1 MTTTTPRPT
10 TDQRRAAHAWNAVE
24 SMIRDFGDKQAN
36 EYARQAK
43 QLPTRAITSGLGQAL
58 SFLLAKARVGTSDEK
73 PHFKRLHDDLT
84 QWVIQQR
91 PLSGAKSKTSLLES
105 IIQGDAIF
113 LRLATEEVIAYLQW
127 LNRFAEAKGLK
138 ADNEGD

>member
-1 MTTTTPRPT
+1 MTTTQVRPT
-10 TDQRRAAHAWNAVE
+10 TDQRRAAHAW
-24 SMIRDFGDKQAN
+24 IRIEAMVKDFSEKQAN

-58 SFLLAKARVGTSDEK
+58 SFLLAKAKVGTKDEK

-84 QWVIQQR
+84 HWVIHER
-91 PLSGAKSKTSLLES
+91 PLSAAKAKTSLLES
-105 IIQGDAIF
+105 LIHGDSMF
-113 LRLATEEVIAYLQW
+113 LRTATEEAIAYLQW

-138 ADNEGD
+138 TDSEGD